1 MKDRILPS
9 TMIFRSVSLREALS
23 NIRAAGY
30 DKAELCVVPGWVD
43 HYDVKNATFKTLAD
57 AIRTVAASGVRIVAV
72 NFGLNWLDKDGTII
86 PCAGQIARNALDL
99 TSALGAKVMTLAAG
113 PIAPPEKKES
123 WRKIIAGRNAELA
136 ELAAARGVQLSIE
149 APHKLSIAEQPDDI
163 AAYWKEQISTLKV
176 TLDPAHITY
185 AGADAA
191 AIAATL
197 AHRCAHAH
205 LRDAVP
211 GNSLLKY
218 GEGCVDFRGY
228 IAAICAAGYEG
239 YFSMEFPTESAAEGV
254 ERLEHAKK
262 FFAALYPET
271 EA

>member
-86 PCAGQIARNALDL
+86 PCAEQIARNALDL

-123 WRKIIAGRNAELA
+123 WRKIIAGPQCGIG
-136 ELAAARGVQLSIE
+136 GVGRS
-149 APHKLSIAEQPDDI
+149 A
-163 AAYWKEQISTLKV
+163 
-176 TLDPAHITY
+176 
-185 AGADAA
+185 
-191 AIAATL
+191 
-197 AHRCAHAH
+197 RCAIVH
-205 LRDAVP
+205 
-211 GNSLLKY
+211 
-218 GEGCVDFRGY
+218 RG
-228 IAAICAAGYEG
+228 
-239 YFSMEFPTESAAEGV
+239 SA
-254 ERLEHAKK
+254 
-262 FFAALYPET
+262 
-271 EA
+271 